1 MNLLTTIKKYPQQSI
16 LMGIWVISIF
26 LRFYHLGV
34 LPFNFMEDE
43 VLSGYVGRF
52 ILQNGVD
59 LYGNAWPIWYFD
71 KFGDYYI
78 VGPMYLAGLS
88 TYLFGITALAVRFPT
103 ALLGS
108 LIIFPM
114 YHLAK
119 YMFGNKQV
127 ALLSALFVGISPW
140 HIILSRSTVE
150 GVIGSTLFLCGIVLI
165 LSYLI
170 NQTSRHLIIALVL
183 LFSTYFIYHPFR
195 IYVPL
200 VLIPLPFLFPQVRKY
215 KNIFMSIGIA
225 FIFFASL
232 TFYIS
237 TTPWGSGRF
246 MQTSIFSEL
255 SGVSIRTQEQIFN
268 VGQNDVL
275 RARIFHNKVVGYGR
289 EFIRQYVT
297 YFSPNFLFTSGGAE
311 SRYDVP
317 DQGLLYLTY
326 LVLIIIAI
334 SPLKAKEIKFNSSAL
349 WYYFYLLLLAPLPAA
364 ITYYGSPNIH
374 RSVFLGILLVIPA
387 AYGMYKLWFVPY
399 RNIIIGF
406 VIITILGEGIYF
418 WHQYSVQSDKFT
430 SMRRNDAHV
439 ELMYY
444 IQDHHLEYDR
454 IYVPAEG
461 ATSLYYLFVTHN
473 FDKSLAGQFQKD
485 AYIESIDNIFFIE
498 ASCPTEKIVEPPAK
512 SLMVNRHNCPE
523 KPDLNMVTTIKGK
536 NELLGFTLYE
546 NK

>member
-1 MNLLTTIKKYPQQSI
+1 
-16 LMGIWVISIF
+16 
-26 LRFYHLGV
+26 
-34 LPFNFMEDE
+34 MEDE

-52 ILQNGVD
+52 ILQNGID
-59 LYGNAWPIWYFD
+59 LYSNPWPIWFFD

-78 VGPMYLAGLS
+78 IGPMYLAGAS
-88 TYLFGITALAVRFPT
+88 TFLFGITALAVRFPT

-114 YHLAK
+114 YHFTK

-150 GVIGSTLFLCGIVLI
+150 GVIGSTLFLCSIVLI

-195 IYVPL
+195 MYVPL

-215 KNIFMSIGIA
+215 KNILMSIGIA

-334 SPLKAKEIKFNSSAL
+334 SPLKAKTIKINTSAI

-387 AYGMYKLWFVPY
+387 AYGMYKVWFVPY
-399 RNIIIGF
+399 RKIVIGF
-406 VIITILGEGIYF
+406 FIVILLAESIYF

-439 ELMYY
+439 ELMDY
-444 IQDHHLEYDR
+444 IQDHQNEYDR

-473 FDKSLAGQFQKD
+473 FDKSLAEQFQKD
-485 AYIESIDNIFFIE
+485 AYIKSIDNVFFVE
-498 ASCPTEKIVEPPAK
+498 ASCPTEKVLDAPTN
-512 SLMVNRHNCPE
+512 SLIVNRHNCPE
-523 KPDLNMVTTIKGK
+523 KPDLNMNATIKGK
-536 NELLGFTLYE
+536 NELLGFTIYE
-546 NK
+546 SK